1 MPPAEAMAV
10 GTLCMPCAAV
20 PSPSPVL
27 RIGSVSF
34 LDGVGLGVGLEVEV
48 GVGVGVT
55 LPVKKGVMEIVEV
68 CDGVP
73 VSEGVGVGEE
83 EGV

>member
-1 MPPAEAMAV
+1 V
-10 GTLCMPCAAV
+10 V
-20 PSPSPVL
+20 

-34 LDGVGLGVGLEVEV
+34 LDGVGLGVGVEVVV

-55 LPVKKGVMEIVEV
+55 RPVKKGVMEIVEV
-68 CDGVP
+68 WDGVF

-83 EGV
+83 EEV